1 MQSKMYRN
9 TYAKIDLSA
18 IKHNLDII
26 KVNLGGKKKIIPVLK
41 ANAYG
46 HGSVEIAQFL
56 ENQGYDFFA
65 VALLEEAI
73 ELRKSGVKATILVL
87 GWVAPRYAYLAIRHN
102 FILTAF
108 QVEWLESIQKLNL
121 QGKLNIH
128 MKIDTGM
135 GRNGLRTEFE
145 IMDFINKLKS
155 IEEIELLGVYTHFAT
170 ADDKDNTY
178 YNEQVDN
185 FHSLIK
191 VVKITYPHKSLVIHI
206 GNSGASIQYPND
218 MTDYSRVGVSIYGM
232 YPSLAV
238 KESASV
244 KLKPALELKSEIT
257 HVKQTRA
264 GDKISYGSTYI
275 TKKGDWIGTVAIGYA
290 DGWLRR
296 LQGTEVLV
304 SGKRMEIV
312 GRICMDML
320 MIKLDQAYEIG
331 TEVTLIGKS
340 GDATISIDEIASK
353 LETINYEV
361 TTNLSSRIPRIYAW

>member
-1 MQSKMYRN
+1 MQSIMYRN

-73 ELRKSGVKATILVL
+73 ELRKSGVKAIILVL

-108 QVEWLESIQKLNL
+108 QIEWLESIQKLNL
-121 QGKLNIH
+121 QGRLNIH
-128 MKIDTGM
+128 LKIDTGM

-155 IEEIELLGVYTHFAT
+155 IEEIELSGVYTHFAT
-170 ADDKDNTY
+170 ADDIDNTY
-178 YNEQVDN
+178 YNEQVHN
-185 FHSLIK
+185 FHRLIK
-191 VVKITYPHKSLVIHI
+191 VVKTAYPHKNLVIHI

-232 YPSLAV
+232 YPSMSV
-238 KESASV
+238 KESASM

-331 TEVTLIGKS
+331 TEVTLIGKN